1 MKSLQYQN
9 WDLVGEN
16 PINLKYLEIYNVFFQ
31 LEDKLALNHDNEKQA
46 REQTRTD
53 SIDWKQHSNTG
64 NRKD

>member
-31 LEDKLALNHDNEKQA
+31 LEDRLALSHGNEKQA
-46 REQTRTD
+46 SKQTRTN
-53 SIDWKQHSNTG
+53 SID
-64 NRKD
+64 